1 MSPIERNR
9 ATAGI
14 RTFRGI
20 LAETGFVF
28 AIFGFSYLVC
38 LALAGM

>member
-1 MSPIERNR
+1 MSPSPRNR
-9 ATAGI
+9 ATAGAG
-14 RTFRGI
+14 TFRGI
-20 LAETGFVF
+20 LAEAGFAI